1 MPLFGCSLD
10 NRHHEIQLLD
20 LEPPRYG
27 NAAWKTCT
35 YKRSLGLLRCRRVPL
50 PFSIDGDGD
59 DDDDDDGSTRGKRR
73 GGGEEEGEKRTEKE
87 KERKVVAGGRSRSAP
102 ATVSFQTIHG
112 GRVIRVAWLPA
123 VVTPPACAHRAA
135 SRRLAPQDEA
145 SPTMHVPLSRTWCA
159 AFPFSPS
166 SSRLP
171 EPTILPL
178 FLSRSVCFS
187 SPWDQFREWK
197 KEKLNGMKCNRAWRW
212 KLFGKYA
219 FR

>member
-73 GGGEEEGEKRTEKE
+73 GGG
-87 KERKVVAGGRSRSAP
+87 GGRRRKKDGEREREKG
-102 ATVSFQTIHG
+102 G
-112 GRVIRVAWLPA
+112 GRRKESIRSRDRFVSNYSRWSRYARCLATSRGDAAGVRTPRSVAAP
-123 VVTPPACAHRAA
+123 RAA
-135 SRRLAPQDEA
+135 GRGLPDRARATITDVMCRFSL
-145 SPTMHVPLSRTWCA
+145 LSVLFSLTGTDN
-159 AFPFSPS
+159 SPS
-166 SSRLP
+166 LSLSVGLLFFTLGPISRM
-171 EPTILPL
+171 
-178 FLSRSVCFS
+178 
-187 SPWDQFREWK
+187 K
-197 KEKLNGMKCNRAWRW
+197 KEKIERDEM
-212 KLFGKYA
+212 
-219 FR
+219 